1 MIKKTNKDYIPFKPL
16 SKKTKALLLST
27 IWQDDVFITPV
38 FKGNQDVVLTYE
50 VTMKYLK
57 EPIFEYNQCVGL
69 DLDYDYID
77 MNKEHIASGAVHHS
91 IDKTEQQ
98 QDILD
103 VCDAIQKKLRDT
115 CVKTRTT
122 KKEKTQR
129 EFVKKKIDFSRNKA
143 ALAKSGGYKCEPR
156 IPLSDRDKAKLLK
169 ILARDDIIITE
180 ERDELM
186 TKTYVKDLFNME
198 LISYISDRDN
208 CTETIKMDGRI
219 VAEMDWHISMRITK
233 AQQKIRDVTLL
244 LDKRQ
249 EELGR

>member
-1 MIKKTNKDYIPFKPL
+1 MIKKINKNYKPFKPL

-38 FKGNQDVVLTYE
+38 FKGNQDIVLTYV
-50 VTMKYLK
+50 VTMKHLK
-57 EPIFEYNQCVGL
+57 EPLFEYNQCVAL
-69 DLDYDYID
+69 EMDYVFID
-77 MNKEHIASGAVHHS
+77 MNKELVASGAVHNNTE
-91 IDKTEQQ
+91 KTEQQ

-103 VCDAIQKKLRDT
+103 IYDAIQEKLKYVGEKR
-115 CVKTRTT
+115 RTT
-122 KKEKTQR
+122 NKEKAQI
-129 EFVKKKIDFSRNKA
+129 EFVKDRINYSRSKTV
-143 ALAKSGGYKCEPR
+143 LVKSGGYKCEPR
-156 IPLSDRDKAKLLK
+156 IPLADRDKAKLLK

-186 TKTYVKDLFNME
+186 TRTYVKDLFGME
-198 LISYISDRDN
+198 LISYINDRDN

-233 AQQKIRDVTLL
+233 AQQKIRDFTLL

-249 EELGR
+249 EELVR